1 MAALQGRLL
10 GGPHRSFDRIPDRQ
24 NQAEAASVPIGK
36 DSVEVPS
43 HAIKPGDLTITR
55 SHDGSSVRSGSVG
68 SIRSDDGSSVVV
80 DTPAGPQELKG
91 LLRLVTALAV
101 VRRTSAF
108 LADVGIRVAFLYLNH
123 MLEKIPG

>member
-1 MAALQGRLL
+1 MAALQERLL
-10 GGPHRSFDRIPDRQ
+10 EGPHRS
-24 NQAEAASVPIGK
+24 SVPTGG
-36 DSVEVPS
+36 DSVDVAP
-43 HAIKPGDLTITR
+43 HAVKPRDLTITR
-55 SHDGSSVRSGSVG
+55 SHDGSSVRSGSGTG
-68 SIRSDDGSSVVV
+68 SIRSDDGSSVAV